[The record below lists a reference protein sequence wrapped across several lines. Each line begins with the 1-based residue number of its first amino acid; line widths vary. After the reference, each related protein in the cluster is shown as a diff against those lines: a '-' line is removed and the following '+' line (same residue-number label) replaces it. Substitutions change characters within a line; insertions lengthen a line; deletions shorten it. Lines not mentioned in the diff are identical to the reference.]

1 MFKERT
7 IARLFMAL
15 VLVLGLLYAFLS
27 EQVPREGGAGWDGVL
42 YRDMCN
48 DFINMWQGGMI
59 STYYIQK
66 CCPFAIVNI
75 FNEWL
80 GLSNPFPTLIGLH
93 FFALLMAIISFFKIS
108 DYLNYNIVSEIIAYA
123 LIFWQFIIIKLTG
136 YCPYGGDFYAYSLAL
151 WIFYF
156 FISKQP
162 FKMLG
167 LSVVGAFV
175 WQSMLPLALILF
187 VLPMKGYNIVDGVN
201 MTKKDQIV
209 LTICKALVLLA
220 VAMIPFTILLYSKSQ
235 GGWWMWSMVIP
246 YSFFYLPKWV
256 LLISSICIL
265 CVTYMM
271 LRPLKFNLW
280 EFIKCTIM
288 NISWRNVV
296 IAIVVYLGFKFGV
309 YYLANSSLDPPIS
322 SKELIMRIFWEPFIL
337 PLKFCGTHLAACGM
351 VLPLFIVLYKSILKE
366 ISEHSI
372 GYIAAIAMLLL
383 FGLQSETRYVLNFIP
398 FAIFPIAIVLNK
410 IELKKW
416 VPYAICAIQFAFSGI
431 WYHINIPE
439 LPDVLE
445 NCDSW
450 VYVQSDV
457 AQRFF
462 YYYGPWQGVK
472 AYVIFMSAFVVIMTI
487 LFVGKKRRWF
497 VK

>member
-1 MFKERT
+1 
-7 IARLFMAL
+7 MAL
-15 VLVLGLLYAFLS
+15 VLVLGLSYAFLS

-66 CCPFAIVNI
+66 CLPFAIVNI

-108 DYLNYNIVSEIIAYA
+108 DYLNFSIVSEIIAYA

-187 VLPMKGYNIVDGVN
+187 VLPTKGYNIVDRTD
-201 MTKKDQIV
+201 MTKANQVV
-209 LTICKALVLLA
+209 LNTCKALVLFV
-220 VAMIPFTILLYSKSQ
+220 VAIIPITILLYAKSQ
-235 GGWWMWSMVIP
+235 GGWWMWSQVIP
-246 YSFFYLPKWV
+246 YSFFQLPKWV
-256 LLISSICIL
+256 LLVSSMGL
-265 CVTYMM
+265 FCVVYMM
-271 LRPLKFNLW
+271 LRPLKFNILD
-280 EFIKCTIM
+280 FLKYSIFNM
-288 NISWRNVV
+288 SWRNAI
-296 IAIVVYLGFKFGV
+296 IAIMVYLVFKLGV
-309 YYLANSSLDPPIS
+309 FYLSNPSLDPPIS
-322 SKELIMRIFWEPFIL
+322 SKELLMRILWEPYIL
-337 PLKFCGTHLAACGM
+337 PLKFCSTHLAACGM
-351 VLPLFIVLYKSILKE
+351 VLPLFIMLYKSILKE
-366 ISEHSI
+366 VSEHSI
-372 GYIAAIAMLLL
+372 GYIAVIAMLLL
-383 FGLQSETRYVLNFIP
+383 FGLQSETRYIMNFLP
-398 FAIFPIAIVLNK
+398 FAIFPIVMVLNK
-410 IELKKW
+410 MELKKW
-416 VPYAICAIQFAFSGI
+416 VPYAICAIQLIFSGI
-431 WYHINIPE
+431 YYHINTSE
-439 LPDVLE
+439 LPQALE
-445 NCDSW
+445 ILDSW
-450 VYVQSDV
+450 AYVKSDI
-457 AQRFF
+457 AQRVF
-462 YYYGPWQGVK
+462 YHYGPWQGLK
-472 AYVIFMSAFVVIMTI
+472 AYAIFMSAFIVIMTV
-487 LFVGKKRRWF
+487 LFVGKKRKWF